1 LWIFCHEK
9 SGAINRSPLTVT
21 IRHVR
26 GKAENNPGH
35 PGAHYLSQ
43 RGKRLY
49 RGPFAAAGQDR
60 RADHHRRPSLRRAGG
75 LNSLSLSGL
84 WVKDP
89 RHGWQFQVEQYALER
104 PNTLNGI
111 ERYLGSGLIRG
122 VGPRFAA
129 RIVKQFGLAT
139 LDILEKE
146 PDRLD
151 EVHGLGRKR
160 ISRIKET
167 WQGQKNI
174 HRIMIFL
181 QGQGISVTFAVKIFK
196 TYGADALQIVRTNPY
211 RLTEDIWGIG
221 FKSADRIALSMGIA
235 QQDPRRARAGLL
247 FALGEAANDGHC

>member
-1 LWIFCHEK
+1 MSEEK
-9 SGAINRSPLTVT
+9 RKTIQGTLERITFHNEENGFTVARLQLQDKTGELTTIVGHLSGVPVGST
-21 IRHVR
+21 
-26 GKAENNPGH
+26 
-35 PGAHYLSQ
+35 
-43 RGKRLY
+43 
-49 RGPFAAAGQDR
+49 
-60 RADHHRRPSLRRAGG
+60 
-75 LNSLSLSGL
+75 LSLSGW

-89 RHGWQFQVEQYALER
+89 RHGWQFQVKQYALER

-160 ISRIKET
+160 ISQIKET
-167 WQGQKNI
+167 WQEQKNI
-174 HRIMIFL
+174 HQIMIFL
-181 QGQGISVTFAVKIFK
+181 QGQGISATFAVKIFK

-211 RLTEDIWGIG
+211 RLAEDIWGIG

-235 QQDPRRARAGLL
+235 Q
-247 FALGEAANDGHC
+247 